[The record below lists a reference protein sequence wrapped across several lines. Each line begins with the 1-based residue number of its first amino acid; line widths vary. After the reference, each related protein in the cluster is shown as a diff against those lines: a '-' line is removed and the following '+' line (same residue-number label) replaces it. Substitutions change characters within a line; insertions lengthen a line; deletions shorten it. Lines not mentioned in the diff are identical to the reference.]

1 MMQKYDFSVIR
12 SLRRRLSL
20 TLHKL
25 AEEAGLTY
33 TTVENIEKNKAFPS
47 LKTLDALAG
56 ALQVS
61 ASDMLAICEKHI
73 VQRRVAKPISTDEPS
88 NSEVGLKNCLLA
100 SYDKAKVIRVYAEK
114 GDKVKSL
121 RLHEDCFEICFCLAG
136 CLELCIE
143 ENVHRLGQNETLL
156 FDGMLEHSYTQIE
169 DGQYITVHIPK
180 SSNVLKAMVH
190 SRD

>member
-1 MMQKYDFSVIR
+1 MQKYDFSVIR
-12 SLRRRLSL
+12 SLRRRLNL

-73 VQRRVAKPISTDEPS
+73 VQKRIAQPIRLDES
-88 NSEVGLKNCLLA
+88 SRSEIGLKNCLLA

-114 GDKVKSL
+114 GDKVMSL
-121 RLHEDCFEICFCLAG
+121 KLHEDCFEICFCLSG
-136 CLELCIE
+136 CLELHIE
-143 ENVHRLGQNETLL
+143 ENVYQLRQNETLL
-156 FDGMLEHSYTQIE
+156 FDGMLEHSYTQLE
-169 DGQYITVHIPK
+169 NGEYITLHVPK
-180 SSNVLKAMVH
+180 SSNVLKALVH
-190 SRD
+190 SRE